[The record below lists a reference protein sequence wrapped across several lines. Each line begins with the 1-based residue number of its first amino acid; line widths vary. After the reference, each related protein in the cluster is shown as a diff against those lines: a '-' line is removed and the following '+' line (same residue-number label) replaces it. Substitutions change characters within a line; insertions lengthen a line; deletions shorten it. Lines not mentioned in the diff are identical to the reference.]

1 MRAVRDAEGRRRLT
15 GKDATDVAREAQ
27 VAESTIRTTYR
38 HDLYAR
44 RLELFP
50 PAAEFP
56 PGLTLRRS
64 VAELTDKDV

>member
-1 MRAVRDAEGRRRLT
+1 MLSRGGA
-15 GKDATDVAREAQ
+15 DVAREAQ

-56 PGLTLRRS
+56 PGLVLRRS